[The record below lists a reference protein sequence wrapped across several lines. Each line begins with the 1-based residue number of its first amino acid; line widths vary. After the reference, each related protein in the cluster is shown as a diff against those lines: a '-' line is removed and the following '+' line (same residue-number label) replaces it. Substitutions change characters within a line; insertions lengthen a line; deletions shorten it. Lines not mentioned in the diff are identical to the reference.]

1 MEKLMSHRVQKR
13 ARRAARAAMMTATSL
28 PVIFNCAPAAA
39 QQTPAAPASTTSQK
53 AAAPDD
59 LMEIVVTGYR
69 QSLQSALDAKRNSIQ
84 PIESVVAED
93 IGKMPDQNV
102 SESLQ
107 RLPGISIN
115 RSGGKGTQVLIDGLS
130 NNLITLNGEVLLTGR
145 EIYVAGE
152 SSGGGGNSGLQYA
165 SLEGIPSEE
174 IGGIDVIKNPTA
186 QNREGGLG
194 GTIDLKTRSPLSQ
207 EMGLNLA
214 GNARGTK
221 ATDAEGGVTPVGTL
235 VGGFKFS
242 DDFAVTA
249 SVSYDDEKTHDKQF
263 QDQNRNQWLVTNT
276 ATVGSYA
283 GSPIASTNTTLP
295 GGRSYIDP
303 QLAYFSDILD
313 QITTKGATLGA
324 EWKWNEDIT
333 STFNY
338 FFIDEKEISTTYSNK
353 AWFSG
358 GSGETNQPAAG
369 ATVDTS
375 KTPNVIVPAHP
386 AIPASFPGID
396 PSQPYSIDPN
406 GVIQS
411 ATMMANGAETATLY
425 ESNHTK
431 ANNVQF
437 NTKFA
442 GNGPITGD
450 VGLAY
455 AKATGD
461 YEAAQADVEHGF
473 YGAFGSANPS
483 IQPTAPGCNNG
494 ANNCTNGNHGYAW
507 TWSNG
512 GTSGLPSAH
521 YPNNYGYTNLLSNPA
536 YTLFKSNWAW
546 ANTVDEKQYS
556 FKFDLHAKA
565 GIIDLTGGA
574 RYQDREVDYVHGRYL
589 ENGINPYGIGGV
601 GAGTKAGNCCIDQ
614 FSGTYLYFQ
623 DPGYAAIPYST
634 PQTNPNLLLN
644 YHNFAN
650 GNIAVKNPVTGGMT
664 DPATYLNTLWKQAGV
679 ANNSEKFFKDALNS
693 YQVKEKT
700 TAVFVMGDAGDA
712 DGLYHANFGVRA
724 VKTQLTVDGAATN
737 PNGSTYVGSAPW
749 NGVNANDV
757 PFERGR
763 SYTDV
768 LPSFNF
774 VLNAT
779 ETQKF
784 RFGAARVVA
793 PQNLQQLG
801 SGLQYGFTRAAPGQC
816 TGGASVCFKFDGGNG
831 GNAGLDPFR
840 ASQFNLSWEDY
851 FSRNGLLSVG
861 YFYKAVDNFVTTAN
875 VPTLVADGTGAT
887 TANVATPINGGTG
900 KIYGLELGG
909 QYAFDFGLGF
919 AANYTRSNSESTQ
932 TSSFA
937 ADLPI
942 PGVSKNAVNVTVYFE
957 RAGFSARA
965 AYAWRDV
972 AVNSGGVGSSFAFQD
987 LAGNQKIYTVYQ
999 AAYGQLDGQLSY
1011 DFSSHF
1017 GVVVSVVNLADAK
1030 QHTYLQWANEPFTYD
1045 DTGRRLFFGVKGKL

>member
-1 MEKLMSHRVQKR
+1 
-13 ARRAARAAMMTATSL
+13 MTAVSL
-28 PVIFNCAPAAA
+28 DASHLVIAAD
-39 QQTPAAPASTTSQK
+39 AAPSTQTAVANDELQ
-53 AAAPDD
+53 
-59 LMEIVVTGYR
+59 EIVITGYR
-69 QSLQSALDAKRNSIQ
+69 ESLQSALNRKRESIQ

-107 RLPGISIN
+107 RLPGVSIN
-115 RSGGKGTQVLIDGLS
+115 RSGGKGTQVLIDGLG

-207 EMGLNLA
+207 ERGLNLG
-214 GNARGTK
+214 GNLRGTK
-221 ATDAEGGVTPVGTL
+221 ATSAEGRVTPVGTL

-242 DDFAVTA
+242 DDFAITG
-249 SVSYDDEKTHDKQF
+249 SVSYDDQKTHDKQF

-276 ATVGSYA
+276 ATVGSYV
-283 GSPIASTNTTLP
+283 GSPVASTNGVLP
-295 GGRSYIDP
+295 GGRTYIDP

-313 QITTKGATLGA
+313 QITTKGATLGV
-324 EWKWNEDIT
+324 EWNWNENIT
-333 STFNY
+333 SSFNW
-338 FFIDEKEISTTYSNK
+338 FFVDEKEVSTTYSNK

-369 ATVDTS
+369 PAVDTS
-375 KTPNVIVPAHP
+375 QTPNVVVPGHP
-386 AIPASFPGID
+386 ALPASFPGID
-396 PSQPYSIDPN
+396 PSQPYSVDPN

-431 ANNVQF
+431 ANNFQF
-437 NTKFA
+437 TTKFL
-442 GNGPITGD
+442 GDGPITGD
-450 VGLAY
+450 MGLAY

-507 TWSNG
+507 TWNNG
-512 GTSGLPSAH
+512 GTTGLPSAG
-521 YPNNYGYTNLLSNPA
+521 YSNNYGYTNLLSNPA

-546 ANTVDEKQYS
+546 ANTNDEKQYS
-556 FKFDLHAKA
+556 FKFDLRAKV

-574 RYQDREVDYVHGRYL
+574 RYQNREVDYVHDRYL
-589 ENGINPYGIGGV
+589 ENGISPYGIGGV
-601 GAGTKAGNCCIDQ
+601 GAGTAAGNCCIGAG
-614 FSGTYLYFQ
+614 SGTWLYYQ
-623 DPGYAAIPYST
+623 DPGYAKIPYST
-634 PQTNPNLLLN
+634 PQTNPNLLLTYN
-644 YHNFAN
+644 NFAN
-650 GNIAVKNPVTGGMT
+650 GLIAVKNPVTGGMT

-679 ANNSEKFFKDALNS
+679 QNGTEAFFKDALNS

-700 TAVFVMGDAGDA
+700 TAIFIMGDAGDSA
-712 DGLYHANFGVRA
+712 GLYHANFGVRA
-724 VKTQLTVDGAATN
+724 VKTQLTVDGAETN
-737 PNGSTYVGSAPW
+737 PNGSTYVGTASW

-757 PFERGR
+757 PFEKGR

-774 VLNAT
+774 ILNAT
-779 ETQKF
+779 DTQKL
-784 RFGAARVVA
+784 RFGGARVMA

-801 SGLQYGFTRAAPGQC
+801 SGLQYGFTRAAPGAC
-816 TGGASVCFKFDGGNG
+816 IGGAAVCFKFNGGNG
-831 GNAGLDPFR
+831 GNASLDPFR

-851 FSRNGLLSVG
+851 FAPNGLISVG

-875 VPTLVADGTGAT
+875 LPTFVLDGTGGT

-900 KIYGLELGG
+900 KIQGVEISG

-937 ADLPI
+937 ANLPI
-942 PGVSKNAVNVTVYFE
+942 PGVSKNAVNATTYFE
-957 RAGFSARA
+957 RAGFSARL

-987 LAGNQKIYTVYQ
+987 INGLQKIYTVYQ
-999 AAYGQLDGQLSY
+999 AAYGQVDGQLEY
-1011 DFSSHF
+1011 DFGAHF
-1017 GVVVSVVNLADAK
+1017 GIVASVVNLTNAK
-1030 QHTYLQWANEPFTYD
+1030 QHTYLQFPNEPFTYD
-1045 DTGRRLFFGVKGKL
+1045 DTGRRVFFGVKGKL